1 MFIYR
6 CPVRSSWLD
15 FNGHMNVIPYFEM
28 FCAASNLV
36 ERDLGLG
43 LSYLDE
49 GYSLF
54 SGDIH
59 ITYVREVRAGG
70 TLTIKTRI
78 LDIDAKRLVFHQEMI
93 DDRDNALAATA
104 EHLQLNIGVASRK
117 VEPFSAGVL
126 ERLHK
131 AQRDQGGNLPRN
143 VGRAA
148 TITARAP
155 AR

>member
-15 FNGHMNVIPYFEM
+15 FNGHMNVIPYFEV
-28 FCAASNLV
+28 FCEASNLAG
-36 ERDLGLG
+36 RDVGLG
-43 LSYLDE
+43 LSYPDE
-49 GYSLF
+49 GYALF

-70 TLTIKTRI
+70 TLTVMTRI
-78 LDIDAKRLVFHQEMI
+78 LDIDAKRFVFHQEMI
-93 DDRDNALAATA
+93 DDSDGALAATA
-104 EHLQLNIGVASRK
+104 EHLQLNVGVASRK
-117 VEPFSAGVL
+117 VEPFRADIL
-126 ERLHK
+126 ERLRK
-131 AQRDQGGNLPRN
+131 LQREQGGNLPRN

-148 TITARAP
+148 TLTARAP